1 MFNPIRR
8 NLTILFTASFF
19 LFLLVILILIYTL
32 MFNAMEQQ
40 QREELEEHYSTQQH
54 DLMEHTDD
62 ENQTISYDPNR
73 SYFYYVFNVEKEI
86 IHGDEQ
92 FKGFFNTL
100 KSRFPETLEKSRM
113 AKIEWQQEHLLLLY
127 KPVKSMEQPLGF
139 IVVGQSITD
148 QYHFF
153 QRILWIFII
162 MLLIA
167 TVLLSVLS
175 YYLAGKAMKPI
186 EASFTKQKRFVSDA
200 SHELRTP
207 LSIFFSSLELLES
220 DDKEH
225 LSPLSQEVL
234 DDLKSEALSMKELLE
249 DLLFLAR
256 NDQKEFSLKREHFSL
271 TDLVLSITRK
281 FSRILPAAIQLNT
294 NIEQNIQMYGD
305 KNRIQELI
313 YILLDNAIRYTKD
326 GTISLSLEKAGN
338 NMIITVQ
345 DSGVGINEKDLQRI
359 FERFYRGD
367 AARAGSGTGLGL
379 SIAKSIVDLHH
390 GTIKVKSE
398 IGKGTIFYITFPM
411 EK

>member
-326 GTISLSLEKAGN
+326 GAISLSLEKAGN

>member
-326 GTISLSLEKAGN
+326 GAISLSLEKAGN

-411 EK
+411 KK

>member
-220 DDKEH
+220 EDKEH

-411 EK
+411 KK

>member
-220 DDKEH
+220 EDKEH

-326 GTISLSLEKAGN
+326 GAISLSLEKAGN

>member
-32 MFNAMEQQ
+32 IFNAMEQQ
-40 QREELEEHYSTQQH
+40 QREELEEHYTTQQH

-100 KSRFPETLEKSRM
+100 KSHLPETLEKSRM

-127 KPVKSMEQPLGF
+127 QPVKSMEQPLGF

-220 DDKEH
+220 EDKEH

-256 NDQKEFSLKREHFSL
+256 NDQREFSLKRENFSL
-271 TDLVLSITRK
+271 TDLVYSISRK

-305 KNRIQELI
+305 KNRIQELF

-326 GTISLSLEKAGN
+326 GAISLSLEKAGN

-398 IGKGTIFYITFPM
+398 IGKGTIFFITIPM